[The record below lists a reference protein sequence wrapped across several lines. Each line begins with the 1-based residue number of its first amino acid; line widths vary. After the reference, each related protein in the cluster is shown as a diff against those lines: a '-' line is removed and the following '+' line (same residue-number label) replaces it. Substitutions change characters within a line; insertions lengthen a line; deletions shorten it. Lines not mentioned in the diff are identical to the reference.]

1 MLLALVVLTGV
12 FSLAGVS
19 MPATAQAAT
28 MVVDQCNGHGPKAEG
43 ASTGMTCTVTVVN
56 TINGSTRSSTTT
68 VTRLCTLGPCS
79 TPNGTFTTH
88 SSSLV
93 TMVQQCNNS
102 DNDAAHSISCEIH
115 ITNNISAGTPDAKPL
130 TRASINH
137 CVGSAA
143 PPKVRCTPFP
153 ATAGAAT
160 VTQCNGSANG
170 GAGTV
175 DCAVDP
181 ASRVSRA
188 IPVRVNQCNGTGNP
202 GGSVVSCEASL
213 VTKITTSEAAAVTS
227 APTTTSTPSQSPSPK
242 ATPSETSTTA
252 PGQLLVG
259 SAAPTDGPTDGPKS
273 GGLLMIGAA
282 LVLAA
287 ALGALL
293 YRRYAPAGW
302 PLVQRD

>member
-1 MLLALVVLTGV
+1 MLLALVALTGL
-12 FSLAGVS
+12 FSLAGVA
-19 MPATAQAAT
+19 MPAPADAAT
-28 MVVDQCNGHGPKAEG
+28 MVVDQCNGHGPKPEG
-43 ASTGMTCTVTVVN
+43 ASTGMKCTVTVVN
-56 TINGSTRSSTTT
+56 TINGSKTSSTTT

-88 SSSLV
+88 SNSLV

-102 DNDAAHSISCEIH
+102 DNDAAHAISCEVR
-115 ITNNISAGTPDAKPL
+115 ITNNISAGTPNAKPL
-130 TRASINH
+130 TKASTNQ
-137 CVGSAA
+137 CVGSGA
-143 PPKVRCTPFP
+143 PAKVRCTPFP

-181 ASRVSRA
+181 SSQVSRA
-188 IPVRVNQCNGTGNP
+188 IPVRVNQCNGSGNP

-213 VTKITTSEAAAVTS
+213 VTRITASQVAATTP
-227 APTTTSTPSQSPSPK
+227 APTATSTPAKSPR
-242 ATPSETSTTA
+242 ATPSETSTTTA
-252 PGQLLVG
+252 PGELLVS
-259 SAAPTDGPTDGPKS
+259 SAPTDGPKS
-273 GGLLMIGAA
+273 GGLLMIGAG
-282 LVLAA
+282 LLLAA

-302 PLVQRD
+302 PLAQRG